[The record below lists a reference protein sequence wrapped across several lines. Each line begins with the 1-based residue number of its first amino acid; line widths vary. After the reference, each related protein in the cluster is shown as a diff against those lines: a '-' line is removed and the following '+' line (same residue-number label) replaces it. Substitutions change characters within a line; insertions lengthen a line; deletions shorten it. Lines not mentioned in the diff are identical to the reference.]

1 MSSPLLPLQV
11 YISAPYAAAPGLTTE
26 RHVARAEA
34 LSQLAVKEGL
44 APVCWHSAAWR
55 GAMGRSCELYAAGL
69 RVAEALCAGVAR
81 LDGRLWVLELPSG
94 ESDRAALERRV
105 FERAYLGKPRYTR
118 SGDWW
123 AWERAFQG
131 QGLGKLWKSLLVEAD
146 RAERYRRELKASSHN
161 GRSVTA

>member
-1 MSSPLLPLQV
+1 MSGDWAVRRLHER
-11 YISAPYAAAPGLTTE
+11 APHA
-26 RHVARAEA
+26 
-34 LSQLAVKEGL
+34 S
-44 APVCWHSAAWR
+44 
-55 GAMGRSCELYAAGL
+55 LYMDAGHGGWL
-69 RVAEALCAGVAR
+69 GWPSTALCGQRVAR